1 MSQVYFAMLCD
12 LRRHGFTLREYASG
26 RRSGHSRRGGTNAS
40 QKHSGN
46 NRVFHQY
53 PSIGPGYILVPE
65 LGLNISHFHSVVAAS
80 RYCAAREADLQALK
94 RASRANFSSGGHMLG
109 AYCAPFW
116 EAVAR
121 DYDVVIANVGDIS
134 YAMGDEKSVAGRM
147 VRARLLH
154 DVQATVEVLHGVAH
168 ANASKVRAP
177 P

>member
-12 LRRHGFTLREYASG
+12 LRRHGFTLSMPAVG
-26 RRSGHSRRGGTNAS
+26 GVDILGGGTNAS
-40 QKHSGN
+40 QNSGN

-53 PSIGPGYILVPE
+53 PLDRGILVPE
-65 LGLNISHFHSVVAAS
+65 LGLNISHFHSGVAAS
-80 RYCAAREADLQALK
+80 RYCTAREADLNTLK
-94 RASRANFSSGGHMLG
+94 LASRANFSSGGHMLG
-109 AYCAPFW
+109 AFCAPFW

-121 DYDVVIANVGDIS
+121 EYDVVIANVGGIS
-134 YAMGDEKSVAGRM
+134 YAMGDQKSVAGRM

>member
-1 MSQVYFAMLCD
+1 MPAAGGVDIL
-12 LRRHGFTLREYASG
+12 G
-26 RRSGHSRRGGTNAS
+26 GGTNAS
-40 QKHSGN
+40 QNSGN

-53 PSIGPGYILVPE
+53 PLDRGILVPE
-65 LGLNISHFHSVVAAS
+65 LGLNISHFHSGVAAS
-80 RYCAAREADLQALK
+80 RYCTAREADLNTLK
-94 RASRANFSSGGHMLG
+94 LASRANFSSGGHMLG
-109 AYCAPFW
+109 AFCAPFW

-121 DYDVVIANVGDIS
+121 EYDVVIANVGGIS
-134 YAMGDEKSVAGRM
+134 YAMGDQKSVAGRM